1 MRRIIAV
8 GVAALGTLAA
18 GPLWASA
25 GAPVSIYENV
35 TVIDG
40 TGSAAQPDMTIVIAG
55 DTIKRVAPSG
65 SIDTKAYPDAAI
77 IDASGQYALPGLI
90 DTHVHTWPLVGTK
103 DGPRLFARF
112 LYSGVTSVRDMAGD
126 ARVLANQARRA
137 KLNLTASPNIY
148 YSALMAGPSFFTDP
162 RPAASA
168 QGEMPGEVPWLQ
180 AITPDTDMPLAVAQ
194 AKGTFATGVKI
205 YANLQPNEVRR
216 ITEEAHRQ
224 GMKVW
229 AHSTVFPAGPGDV
242 VAAGVDS
249 ISHVCRMVF
258 EISSERPSVYD
269 HAFSPDYANLSPG
282 DPRIRA
288 IYADMKERGTI
299 LDATVWLY
307 KLLEERRLQDP
318 ERKPK
323 RENCSLDYVVEQTRV
338 AHEMGVEIAAGTD
351 SFTPVESAYPGLFE
365 EIDTLV
371 EQVGMTPLEAIRSAT
386 LVGAMTIGI
395 EETHGTLEEGKRAD
409 LVFLSA
415 NPIAD
420 IANLRSVVLTVKDGR
435 TFARSEFEAGAF
447 AAAE

>member
-1 MRRIIAV
+1 MLHRLMGFAFAFALALP
-8 GVAALGTLAA
+8 AAAEEN
-18 GPLWASA
+18 ASTT
-25 GAPVSIYENV
+25 IFRNV
-35 TVIDG
+35 TIIDG
-40 TGSAAQPDMTIVIAG
+40 TGSPAQPDMTIVITR
-55 DTIKRVAPSG
+55 DTIERVAPSG
-65 SIDTKAYPDAAI
+65 SIDVKSYPKAAI

-103 DGPRLFARF
+103 DGPRIFARF

-168 QGEMPGEVPWLQ
+168 QGEVPGEVPWLQ
-180 AITPDTDMPLAVAQ
+180 AITPDIDMPLAVAQ

-205 YANLQPNEVRR
+205 YANLEASEVRR

-229 AHSTVFPAGPGDV
+229 AHSSVFPAGPGDV

-269 HAFSPDYANLSPG
+269 HSFSPDYANLSPG

-288 IYADMKERGTI
+288 IYADMRARGTI

-307 KLLEERRLQDP
+307 KLVEERELQNP

-323 RENCSLDYVVEQTRV
+323 RKNCSLDYVVEQTRV
-338 AHEMGVEIAAGTD
+338 AHQMGVEIATGTD
-351 SFTPVESAYPGLFE
+351 SYTPVEDAYPGLFE
-365 EIDTLV
+365 EIDILV
-371 EQVGMTPLEAIRSAT
+371 EQVGMTPLEVIRSAT

-415 NPIAD
+415 NPLDD
-420 IANLRSVVLTVKDGR
+420 IGNLRTVVLTVKDGHI
-435 TFARSEFEAGAF
+435 FARKDFEEGAYD
-447 AAAE
+447 AAE